1 LTAFILRRR
10 SGRRR
15 QGQAGG
21 ASGLMKGR
29 IAAFLPA
36 AGILAVFPLDA
47 YAQRVPWIVLPLA
60 ASPLVALVLAAVVGV
75 AARSWSIGLKHAG
88 LVIFWVIWFLVSSKY
103 VPSDP
108 VIWASLVALGVHCLV
123 MLFLIVRHAFRRND

>member
-1 LTAFILRRR
+1 
-10 SGRRR
+10 
-15 QGQAGG
+15 
-21 ASGLMKGR
+21 MKGR

-36 AGILAVFPLDA
+36 AGILAVFPPDA

-88 LVIFWVIWFLVSSKY
+88 LVIFWVVWFLVASKY

-123 MLFLIVRHAFRRND
+123 MLFLIVRHAFRRHD